1 MDKNKKQA
9 DMLAAGR
16 KKLQQFRKKKD
27 TKGSSSKTEN
37 KKEVDLPT
45 SKAKDKNQSKQASTA
60 KLDSVDSSA
69 ANSIENSVHLDHSV
83 SEVDSSVPSEDT
95 LSHDG
100 ESGHVNVEI
109 AQGSLQE
116 SSAVAVDVGG
126 GLTSDA
132 DLAHVGSSATLGRAV
147 DSLPSQEGE
156 RKNQEAEGSGSTQY
170 DGGTGE
176 KGHDTLQDSDNIQV
190 GVVRSEENISGESLV
205 GVSHEW
211 ETVLGDSKKDQ
222 ADGSSLQSDATHRE
236 EGTLDMSASAE
247 TTKETGRTQ
256 GINLTDKP
264 DLLPGNAGSDL
275 SCVENLEFTNALER
289 GPVHGSKADVELE
302 GAVGLPQQDVIVVS
316 KSLDKPF
323 EEKPEV
329 LSGGRITSFLSD
341 AGSVDLYQLAEVLRE
356 LKEEDYRLLFSLGP
370 STFKEEWKDA
380 LITQDGFADSMEQL
394 KEQLYVSNVAKD
406 FLSLQL
412 AEQNDLQMEFDTQ
425 NDQLQNEVSNLRCLL
440 SESVESRKT
449 LSEELGRCRTE
460 LQSVSAGKEDLE
472 AQFLIAKSE
481 VEEISFRS
489 TELQSK
495 LERSNE
501 ELTNLSVELAQ
512 CKDLLEALQTE
523 NSTLNGNLISVA
535 DERMM
540 LKEGKEYLVH
550 ENEKLSTQLIEHQ
563 ERFAAECA
571 KHVQLEIDL
580 KEAML
585 QIKQLTEENIVL
597 SNNLDIHRAKVKE
610 IENDNV
616 WSSSQSRDV
625 KSHQESTHVPILV
638 PSDAVSDACSHQ
650 STERCEEE
658 VTFVLVGE
666 STTLKVSDEPALQY
680 TETEDGDNS
689 TELDVLDIQFEGP
702 KTILQ
707 KLEKAI
713 EGMQSHSASLSRSSS
728 KVPAPGVSKLIQ
740 AFEKSKIQHDD
751 IEAESLQVAE
761 DEQPAF
767 KSAKEQTR
775 LLRALLAELDQNS
788 KKANEL
794 FREEQKGRKIANLA
808 LSELDDLFG
817 ASKKYSEH
825 MEAKN
830 DKLVNKLAEYESSME
845 GLLTH
850 LDGIEQNADTMKD
863 VILNQVEVMQKEV
876 ADKTDALEKEWNSIV
891 ATISDMVDKLDA
903 CTGSQLTP
911 TSLAG
916 SSINV
921 VSCMVASVNTASEV
935 IADLHKKLEAAYKDH
950 EESRR
955 SYEDLYKKLEAS
967 YKDHEATRISSEDL
981 DKKLEAAY
989 TDNEAVRSSYEELN
1003 EKFSDLNSKKD
1014 LTVEILQKLYG
1025 DLRELVIGSLE
1036 DGIANAGD
1044 LEDKTPP
1051 DLLQHNNCKNLIER
1065 LRKLMEERL
1074 LLQSANKELVSAK
1087 DELESEKIKLESIK
1101 DALESTKYALEVEV
1115 VNRKHDIE
1123 ELVKTKIDVN
1133 PILKLVEDVEAVL
1146 QMQDIERDSE
1156 VPPVSR
1162 LKSSVAF
1169 LIQNYTNASQQVSL
1183 LREELDS
1190 KVTESSELQ
1199 GKLHQLSSLDS
1210 DRVDE
1215 TQTLKEKIKKMD
1227 EDLEASR
1234 VELQTKGAELEQSEN
1249 RVNSIREKLSI
1260 AVAKGKGL
1268 IVQRDSLKQSLSEMS
1283 TELER
1288 CSMELQLKE
1297 SRLYDVQTK
1306 LKSYSEAGERV
1317 EALESELSYIRN
1329 SATALR
1335 ESFLVKDSALQ
1346 RIEEI
1351 LEDID
1356 LPEHFHPRDIV
1367 EKIEWLAR
1375 SVAGNSLPATDW
1387 DQKSSG
1393 GGGSYSDAGFVVMEN
1408 WKDDVQPT
1416 SNSGLDELR
1425 RNYEELQSKFY
1436 GLAEQNEMLEQSLME
1451 RNNLVQR
1458 WEEVLDRIDMPLQ
1471 LRSVEPE
1478 DRIEWLGQAL
1488 SESHHD
1494 RDSLHQ
1500 KIDSYEAYCD
1510 SLTAALEES
1519 KRKASDHEEAFQGLA
1534 CEKELLAE
1542 KLESLTLAYEK
1553 VSEKFGSLTHEFGRV
1568 SEKAIQFELEKDRL
1582 LTEITDLR
1590 EKLVDK
1596 VENKKDEP
1604 HTEDY
1609 MNRFQ
1614 VLISEAL
1621 QEGSEPEVADSYT
1634 STDQLEGLLRKLI
1647 DNYMALSPRKH
1658 MHQNT
1663 DRDSVPEDTFGERR
1677 FEDALNSKEKDTV
1690 FLREQLEEAMVNLAD
1705 VKEEKDKIL
1714 EKYQSLI
1721 VEFESLGKRSDDL
1734 QVRLNQEEQKVGAA
1748 REKLN
1753 VAVRKGK
1760 ALVQQRDS
1768 LKQNIDVL
1776 NTEVERLKGELNQ
1789 REDGLILYEQKIRD
1803 LSVYPEKVEALER
1816 ESLFLKNRLAET
1828 EHNLQ
1833 DGRQTLTQLCDV
1845 VNSVD
1850 VGDGPNVSDP
1860 VHKLE
1865 RIGKVYYELQAAVAS
1880 SENESKKSRRAAE
1893 LLAAELN
1900 EVQERADNL
1909 QEDLAQAEAAFLDLA
1924 NERDLVNTARVEAL
1938 SRLEK
1943 LTTVHLEERKKELA
1957 EIMKLK
1963 AGIDQLKEGCFS
1975 FTDLLVNFFAID
1987 LELLRSVG
1995 TGFQAFLQQKDG
2007 TKVEH
2012 QLPFTA
2018 PCCVLSKN
2026 SVNEVKFPST
2036 GSLEELSDDSRV
2048 IEVFGMIGHGLQDC
2062 IREIDDLSERLYKH
2076 SMSSDQQAK
2085 GLFKVMESVYRDI
2098 GSQKDSFELMR
2109 SNISN
2114 LESVTKEKDTGIIL
2128 MHKNFK
2134 LLYEACNNSIFEI
2147 ENCTSQIGGN
2157 GLPSGVRVLESMGV
2171 DLKLPISNDGRE
2183 SVDRS
2188 APFTKERI
2196 RTMADTLLLAV
2207 KELTSFQL
2215 GTVENSQKELKITI
2229 SNLQNALQEKDM
2241 QGNQI
2246 CTELVNQIKEAEAI
2260 ASNYLINL
2268 ESSKTQVHNLEN
2280 QVEKLQREQNAL
2292 ESRLKELQDV
2302 VTSSQELH
2310 DRINSLNG
2318 DVTKKEQENEALMQA
2333 LDEEESQMEELA
2345 NRNEELEK
2353 LLQQKNLA
2361 LEHLE
2366 ASRGKAMAKLS
2377 TTLNNFEELR
2387 QLSENLVSEVENL
2400 QSQVQSRD
2408 EEISFLRQEVTRCTS
2423 DVLATSHES
2432 SRRNSNEMHE
2442 LFTWLNLLISHL
2454 GVDLK
2459 FDDKEWNGQIQ
2470 ACKEVFEKEIT
2481 SVVSEVEDLRVMA
2494 QSKEA
2499 LLQVERTKVEELQ
2512 HRKEALESLLH
2523 EKELQLASLQVARG
2537 PGETPYMPSS
2547 EIVEVEPTI
2556 NKRGVA
2562 GALVPSHVC
2571 SLRKGNNDQVAIAID
2586 MDQEASALI
2595 DDDDDKVHG
2604 FKSLTTSRIVPRF
2617 TRPVSDMVDGLWVS
2631 CDRALMR
2638 QPALRLGIIL
2648 YWFVVHS
2655 LLAAS
2660 IV

>member
-1 MDKNKKQA
+1 MDKKQA

-16 KKLQQFRKKKD
+16 KKLQQYRKKKD
-27 TKGSSSKTEN
+27 TKGSSSSKTDD
-37 KKEVDLPT
+37 KKEADLPT
-45 SKAKDKNQSKQASTA
+45 LKAKNKNTSKQASTA
-60 KLDSVDSSA
+60 KPVDSSA
-69 ANSIENSVHLDHSV
+69 SKSVENSVPIDQSA
-83 SEVDSSVPSEDT
+83 SEVDSYVP
-95 LSHDG
+95 LLRDG
-100 ESGHVNVEI
+100 EPGHVDVEI
-109 AQGSLQE
+109 AQGSLDE
-116 SSAVAVDVGG
+116 SSAVPVDVEGR
-126 GLTSDA
+126 LTSDA
-132 DLAHVGSSATLGRAV
+132 DLAHVGSSATLGMVV
-147 DSLPSQEGE
+147 DSLPSQELE
-156 RKNQEAEGSGSTQY
+156 NKNQEAEGSGSTQY

-176 KGHDTLQDSDNIQV
+176 KGNIQD
-190 GVVRSEENISGESLV
+190 GVVRSEENLSGESLA
-205 GVSHEW
+205 GLSHER
-211 ETVLGDSKKDQ
+211 ETVGESRKDH
-222 ADGSSLQSDATHRE
+222 ADGSSLLSDVTHRE
-236 EGTLDMSASAE
+236 DGNLDMTASAE
-247 TTKETGRTQ
+247 TTKET
-256 GINLTDKP
+256 
-264 DLLPGNAGSDL
+264 
-275 SCVENLEFTNALER
+275 ALER
-289 GPVHGSKADVELE
+289 DPMHESKADIELE
-302 GAVGLPQQDVIVVS
+302 GTGTLPQEDVIVVS
-316 KSLDKPF
+316 KSLDKPL
-323 EEKPEV
+323 EEKMEV
-329 LSGGRITSFLSD
+329 LSGGKTASFLSD
-341 AGSVDLYQLAEVLRE
+341 TGSVDLYQLAEVLGQ

-370 STFKEEWKDA
+370 SAFKAELRNL
-380 LITQDGFADSMEQL
+380 LISEDGFADSLDQL
-394 KEQLYVSNVAKD
+394 TEQLYVSNVAKD

-412 AEQNDLQMEFDTQ
+412 AEQSDLQMEFDTQ
-425 NDQLQNEVSNLRCLL
+425 NDQLKNEVFNLRCLL
-440 SESVESRKT
+440 SESAESSKT
-449 LSEELGRCRTE
+449 LSEELVQCRTE
-460 LQSVSAGKEDLE
+460 LQAVSAGKEDLE
-472 AQFLIAKSE
+472 SQFLIAKSE

-489 TELQSK
+489 TELLMK
-495 LERSNE
+495 LEKSNE

-512 CKDLLEALQTE
+512 CKDLLETLQTE

-540 LKEGKEYLVH
+540 LEEGKEYLVH

-571 KHVQLEIDL
+571 KHVQLEVDL

-585 QIKQLTEENIVL
+585 HIEQLTEENIVL
-597 SNNLDIHRAKVKE
+597 SSNLNIHRAKVE
-610 IENDNV
+610 EFENDNMH
-616 WSSSQSRDV
+616 SSSQARDV
-625 KSHQESTHVPILV
+625 TDYQESTHVPIVV
-638 PSDAVSDACSHQ
+638 PSNAVGDASSHQ
-650 STERCEEE
+650 STERGEKE
-658 VTFVLVGE
+658 VTSGLVGE
-666 STTLKVSDEPALQY
+666 STTLMVTDEPALQHI
-680 TETEDGDNS
+680 EAENVVDNS
-689 TELDVLDIQFEGP
+689 AEVSFLDTQFEGA

-713 EGMQSHSASLSRSSS
+713 EGMQSHSVSLSRSSS
-728 KVPAPGVSKLIQ
+728 KVPAPAVSKLIQ
-740 AFEKSKIQHDD
+740 AFESKVQHDEN
-751 IEAESLQVAE
+751 EAESSQVAE
-761 DEQPAF
+761 EEQLAF

-775 LLRALLAELDQNS
+775 LLRALLVELDQNS

-794 FREEQKGRKIANLA
+794 LREEQKGRKVANLA
-808 LSELDDLFG
+808 LSELEDLFG
-817 ASKKYSEH
+817 ASKRYSDH
-825 MEAKN
+825 MESKN
-830 DKLVNKLAEYESSME
+830 DELVNKLAEYESRME
-845 GLLTH
+845 ELFTH
-850 LDGIEQNADTMKD
+850 LYGIEQNADMMRD
-863 VILNQVEVMQKEV
+863 VILNQVEIVQKEV
-876 ADKTDALEKEWNSIV
+876 ADKTDALEKEWNSTV

-903 CTGSQLTP
+903 CTGSQPTP
-911 TSLAG
+911 TSSTDPSL
-916 SSINV
+916 NV
-921 VSCMVASVNTASEV
+921 VSRVVASVNAASEV
-935 IADLHKKLEAAYKDH
+935 IGDLHNKLEAAYKDH
-950 EESRR
+950 EETRR
-955 SYEDLYKKLEAS
+955 SYEGLHKQLETS
-967 YKDHEATRISSEDL
+967 YKDHEATRSSSEDL
-981 DKKLEAAY
+981 VKKLEAAY
-989 TDNEAVRSSYEELN
+989 TDNEVIRCSYEELN
-1003 EKFSDLNSKKD
+1003 EKFSDMHSKTE
-1014 LTVEILQKLYG
+1014 LAIGILQTIYG

-1036 DGIANAGD
+1036 DGIEVSAD

-1051 DLLQHNNCKNLIER
+1051 DVLQHDNCIKLIET
-1065 LRKLMEERL
+1065 LGKLLEERL
-1074 LLQSANKELVSAK
+1074 LLKSAYEELLSAK
-1087 DELESEKIKLESIK
+1087 DELESEKIKLESTK
-1101 DALESTKYALEVEV
+1101 DDLVSTKNALEVELV
-1115 VNRKHDIE
+1115 SRKHDIE
-1123 ELVKTKIDVN
+1123 ELVKRNIDVN
-1133 PILKLVEDVEAVL
+1133 SILKLVEDVEAVL

-1156 VPPVSR
+1156 VSTVSR
-1162 LKSSVAF
+1162 LESLVAF

-1183 LREELDS
+1183 LREDLDS
-1190 KVTESSELQ
+1190 KVTELSELQ
-1199 GKLHQLSSLDS
+1199 GKLHQLSSLDPGLA
-1210 DRVDE
+1210 DE
-1215 TQTLKEKIKKMD
+1215 NQTLKENIKKMD
-1227 EDLEASR
+1227 EDLEAVR
-1234 VELQTKGAELEQSEN
+1234 LELQTKGAELEQSEN

-1351 LEDID
+1351 LEDLD
-1356 LPEHFHPRDIV
+1356 LPEDFHPRDIV

-1408 WKDDVQPT
+1408 WKEDVQPS
-1416 SNSGLDELR
+1416 SNSGLDELK

-1488 SESHHD
+1488 SEAHHD

-1500 KIDSYEAYCD
+1500 KIDNYEAYCD
-1510 SLTAALEES
+1510 SLTGALEES
-1519 KRKASDHEEAFQGLA
+1519 KRKVSDHEEALQGLA
-1534 CEKELLAE
+1534 REKELLAE
-1542 KLESLTLAYEK
+1542 KLESLTLEYEK
-1553 VSEKFGSLTHEFGRV
+1553 VSDKFESLTAELERA
-1568 SEKAIQFELEKDRL
+1568 SEKAVQFELEKDRL
-1582 LTEITDLR
+1582 LTEITDLQ

-1596 VENKKDEP
+1596 AENKNDESR
-1604 HTEDY
+1604 TEDY

-1621 QEGSEPEVADSYT
+1621 QEGSPEPEVADSCT
-1634 STDQLEGLLRKLI
+1634 STDRLEGSLRKLI

-1658 MHQNT
+1658 VLQDT
-1663 DRDSVPEDTFGERR
+1663 DRESVPEDTFGERR
-1677 FEDALNSKEKDTV
+1677 FEDVLNSKEKDTV
-1690 FLREQLEEAMVNLAD
+1690 LIKEELEEALVNLAD
-1705 VKEEKDKIL
+1705 VREEKDKIL

-1721 VEFESLGKRSDDL
+1721 VEFESLGKKSDDL
-1734 QVRLNQEEQKVGAA
+1734 QVRLNQEEQKVVAA

-1776 NTEVERLKGELNQ
+1776 STEVERLKGELNQ
-1789 REDGLILYEQKIRD
+1789 REDSLVLYEQKIQD
-1803 LSVYPEKVEALER
+1803 LSAYPEKVEALQR
-1816 ESLFLKNRLAET
+1816 ETLFLENRLAET
-1828 EHNLQ
+1828 EQNLL
-1833 DGRQTLTQLCDV
+1833 DSRQTLTRLCDV

-1850 VGDGPNVSDP
+1850 VGDGMNVSDP

-1865 RIGKVYYELQAAVAS
+1865 GIGKACYKLQIAVTS

-1924 NERDLVNTARVEAL
+1924 KERDLVDTARVEAV

-1943 LTTVHLEERKKELA
+1943 FTTVRSEERKKELM

-1963 AGIDQLKEGCFS
+1963 AGIDQLKKGCFG
-1975 FTDLLVNFFAID
+1975 FTDLLVTFFAVD
-1987 LELLRSVG
+1987 LELLRSVE
-1995 TGFQAFLQQKDG
+1995 TGVQAFLQQNDR

-2012 QLPFTA
+2012 QLSFTA

-2026 SVNEVKFPST
+2026 SVNEVNFPAT
-2036 GSLEELSDDSRV
+2036 GSLEELSDDRKV
-2048 IEVFGMIGHGLQDC
+2048 IEMFGIIGHGLQDC
-2062 IREIDDLSERLYKH
+2062 IREMDDLSDRLYKH

-2085 GLFKVMESVYRDI
+2085 GLFKGMESVYREI
-2098 GSQKDSFELMR
+2098 GSQKDSFELLR

-2114 LESVTKEKDTGIIL
+2114 LESAAEEKDTDIIS

-2134 LLYEACNNSIFEI
+2134 LLYEACNNSILEI
-2147 ENCTSQIGGN
+2147 ENCNAQIGGN
-2157 GLPSGVRVLESMGV
+2157 GLPSGVRVGV
-2171 DLKLPISNDGRE
+2171 DLKLPISIDGRE
-2183 SVDRS
+2183 AVDRI
-2188 APFTKERI
+2188 APFTEERI

-2207 KELTSFQL
+2207 KELSSFQL
-2215 GTVENSQKELKITI
+2215 GTVESSQKELKTTI
-2229 SNLQNALQEKDM
+2229 SNLQNALQDKDV

-2246 CTELVNQIKEAEAI
+2246 CTELVNQIKEAEAV
-2260 ASNYLINL
+2260 ANNYLIDL
-2268 ESSKTQVHNLEN
+2268 ESSKTQVHNLEK
-2280 QVEKLQREQNAL
+2280 QVETLQREHNAL
-2292 ESRLKELQDV
+2292 KLKLKELQDV
-2302 VTSSQELH
+2302 ETSSKELH
-2310 DRINSLNG
+2310 DRINSLT
-2318 DVTKKEQENEALMQA
+2318 DDIAKKEQENEALMQA
-2333 LDEEESQMEELA
+2333 LDEEESQMEELT
-2345 NRNEELEK
+2345 NRNGELEN
-2353 LLQQKNLA
+2353 LLRQKNHA
-2361 LEHLE
+2361 LENLE
-2366 ASRGKAMAKLS
+2366 VSRGKAMAKLS
-2377 TTLNNFEELR
+2377 TTVSKFEELR
-2387 QLSENLVSEVENL
+2387 QLSESLVSEVENL

-2408 EEISFLRQEVTRCTS
+2408 EEISFLRQEVTRCTG

-2432 SRRNSNEMHE
+2432 NRRNSNEMHE
-2442 LFTWLNLLISHL
+2442 LFTWLNSLVSRL

-2459 FDDKEWNGQIQ
+2459 FDDQEWNGQIQ

-2481 SVVSEVEDLRVMA
+2481 SVVSGVEDLRVMA

-2499 LLQVERTKVEELQ
+2499 LLQVERTKVEQLQ
-2512 HRKEALESLLH
+2512 NIREALETSLH
-2523 EKELQLASLQVARG
+2523 EKELQLASLQGARG
-2537 PGETPYMPSS
+2537 SGETPHMTSS

-2562 GALVPSHVC
+2562 GASVPSHVR

-2586 MDQEASALI
+2586 MDQESNALI

-2617 TRPVSDMVDGLWVS
+2617 TRPVSDMADGLWVS

-2655 LLAAS
+2655 ILAAS

>member
-16 KKLQQFRKKKD
+16 KKLQQYRKKKD
-27 TKGSSSKTEN
+27 TKGSSSSKTDN
-37 KKEVDLPT
+37 KKEADLPT

-60 KLDSVDSSA
+60 KLDSVDSSTT
-69 ANSIENSVHLDHSV
+69 NSVENSVPVDHSV
-83 SEVDSSVPSEDT
+83 SEVDSSVPSETT
-95 LSHDG
+95 LPRDG
-100 ESGHVNVEI
+100 ESGNVDVEI
-109 AQGSLQE
+109 AQGRLQE

-126 GLTSDA
+126 GLPSDS
-132 DLAHVGSSATLGRAV
+132 DLA
-147 DSLPSQEGE
+147 QEFE
-156 RKNQEAEGSGSTQY
+156 KKYQEAEGSGSTQY
-170 DGGTGE
+170 DGGTSE
-176 KGHDTLQDSDNIQV
+176 KGHDTLQDSDSIQV
-190 GVVRSEENISGESLV
+190 GVVRSEENISGESLA
-205 GVSHEW
+205 GVSHER
-211 ETVLGDSKKDQ
+211 ETIGESKRDH

-236 EGTLDMSASAE
+236 EGTLDMTASAE
-247 TTKETGRTQ
+247 TTIETGRTQ
-256 GINLTDKP
+256 GINLTDEP
-264 DLLPGNAGSDL
+264 DLPPGNAGSDL
-275 SCVENLEFTNALER
+275 SCLENPEFADALEHD
-289 GPVHGSKADVELE
+289 PVHGSKADIELE
-302 GAVGLPQQDVIVVS
+302 GAVGFPQEDVVVVS
-316 KSLDKPF
+316 KSLGKSL
-323 EEKPEV
+323 EAETEV
-329 LSGGRITSFLSD
+329 LSGRRTTCFLSD

-370 STFKEEWKDA
+370 STFKAELKDA
-380 LITQDGFADSMEQL
+380 LLTQDGFADSMEQL

-412 AEQNDLQMEFDTQ
+412 AEQNDLQMESDAQ

-449 LSEELGRCRTE
+449 LSEELGQCRTE
-460 LQSVSAGKEDLE
+460 LQAVSAGKEDLE
-472 AQFLIAKSE
+472 TQFLIAKSE

-489 TELQSK
+489 TELQAK

-501 ELTNLSVELAQ
+501 ELTNVSVELAQ

-540 LKEGKEYLVH
+540 LEEGKEYLVH

-585 QIKQLTEENIVL
+585 HIEQLTEENIVL
-597 SNNLDIHRAKVKE
+597 SSNLDIHRAKVEE
-610 IENDNV
+610 IESDNV
-616 WSSSQSRDV
+616 RTSSHARDV
-625 KSHQESTHVPILV
+625 TDPQESTHVPTLV
-638 PSDAVSDACSHQ
+638 PSGAVSDACSHQ

-658 VTFVLVGE
+658 VTFGLAAD
-666 STTLKVSDEPALQY
+666 STTLKGTDEPALQHN
-680 TETEDGDNS
+680 ETEDVDNS
-689 TELDVLDIQFEGP
+689 ADLDALNIQFEGA

-713 EGMQSHSASLSRSSS
+713 EGMQSRSVSLSRSSS

-740 AFEKSKIQHDD
+740 AFEKSKAQHDD

-794 FREEQKGRKIANLA
+794 FREEQKGRKTANLA
-808 LSELDDLFG
+808 LSELEDLYG
-817 ASKKYSEH
+817 ASKRYSDH

-830 DKLVNKLAEYESSME
+830 NKLVNKLAEYESRIE
-845 GLLTH
+845 ELLTH
-850 LDGIEQNADTMKD
+850 LHGIEQNADTKRD
-863 VILNQVEVMQKEV
+863 VILNQVEIMQKEV
-876 ADKTDALEKEWNSIV
+876 ADKADALEKEWNSTV
-891 ATISDMVDKLDA
+891 ATVSDMVDKLDA
-903 CTGSQLTP
+903 CSGSQLTSP
-911 TSLAG
+911 SLAG
-916 SSINV
+916 SSLDV
-921 VSCMVASVNTASEV
+921 VSRVVASVNAATEV

-950 EESRR
+950 EETRR
-955 SYEDLYKKLEAS
+955 SYEDLHKKLEAS
-967 YKDHEATRISSEDL
+967 YKDHEATRSSSEDL

-989 TDNEAVRSSYEELN
+989 VDNEAIRSSYEDLN
-1003 EKFSDLNSKKD
+1003 EKFSDLNSKKE
-1014 LTVEILQKLYG
+1014 LATGILQTIYD
-1025 DLRELVIGSLE
+1025 DLRELVISSLE
-1036 DGIANAGD
+1036 DGIGNAAD
-1044 LEDKTPP
+1044 LEDKTPH
-1051 DLLQHNNCKNLIER
+1051 DHLQHNNCKKLIER
-1065 LRKLMEERL
+1065 LGKLLEDRI

-1087 DELESEKIKLESIK
+1087 NELESEKIKLESIK
-1101 DALESTKYALEVEV
+1101 DELESTKYALEVEL

-1123 ELVKTKIDVN
+1123 ELAKKNVDIN
-1133 PILKLVEDVEAVL
+1133 PILKLVEDVEALL
-1146 QMQDIERDSE
+1146 QMQDTEKDSE
-1156 VPPVSR
+1156 VSPVSR
-1162 LKSSVAF
+1162 LESLVAF

-1190 KVTESSELQ
+1190 KLTELSELQ

-1210 DRVDE
+1210 DHADE

-1227 EDLEASR
+1227 EDLEAAR
-1234 VELQTKGAELEQSEN
+1234 AELQTKGAELEQSEN

-1408 WKDDVQPT
+1408 WKEDVQPT

-1488 SESHHD
+1488 SEAHHD

-1500 KIDSYEAYCD
+1500 KIDNYEAYCD
-1510 SLTAALEES
+1510 SLTSTLEES
-1519 KRKASDHEEAFQGLA
+1519 KRKVSDHEESLQGLA
-1534 CEKELLAE
+1534 REKELLAE
-1542 KLESLTLAYEK
+1542 KLESLTLELEK
-1553 VSEKFGSLTHEFGRV
+1553 VSEKAT
-1568 SEKAIQFELEKDRL
+1568 QFELEKDRL

-1590 EKLVDK
+1590 EKLVDN
-1596 VENKKDEP
+1596 VENKDGP

-1621 QEGSEPEVADSYT
+1621 QEGSPEPEGADSCT
-1634 STDQLEGLLRKLI
+1634 KTDRLEGSLRKLI

-1658 MHQNT
+1658 VFQDT
-1663 DRDSVPEDTFGERR
+1663 DRDSGPEDTFGERS
-1677 FEDALNSKEKDTV
+1677 FKDVLNSKEKDTM
-1690 FLREQLEEAMVNLAD
+1690 LLKEQLEEALVD

-1721 VEFESLGKRSDDL
+1721 VEFESLGKRNDDL
-1734 QVRLNQEEQKVGAA
+1734 QVRFNQEEQKVGAA

-1789 REDGLILYEQKIRD
+1789 REDGLVSYEQKIRD

-1816 ESLFLKNRLAET
+1816 ESLFLKNRVAET
-1828 EHNLQ
+1828 EQNLL
-1833 DGRQTLTQLCDV
+1833 DSRQTLTRLCDV

-1850 VGDGPNVSDP
+1850 VGDGLNVSDP

-1865 RIGKVYYELQAAVAS
+1865 RIGKVCYELQAAVAS

-1924 NERDLVNTARVEAL
+1924 NERDLVNNARVEAL

-1943 LTTVHLEERKKELA
+1943 FTTVRTEERKKELM

-1963 AGIDQLKEGCFS
+1963 TGIDQLKKGCFG
-1975 FTDLLVNFFAID
+1975 FTDLLVNFFAMD
-1987 LELLRSVG
+1987 SELLRSLG
-1995 TGFQAFLQQKDG
+1995 TGFQAFLQQDG

-2026 SVNEVKFPST
+2026 SVNEVKFPAT

-2048 IEVFGMIGHGLQDC
+2048 IEVFGIVGYGLQDC

-2098 GSQKDSFELMR
+2098 GLQKDSFELMR

-2114 LESVTKEKDTGIIL
+2114 LESAAKEKDTSIIS
-2128 MHKNFK
+2128 MRENFK

-2147 ENCTSQIGGN
+2147 ENCNAHIGGN
-2157 GLPSGVRVLESMGV
+2157 GLPSGVRGV
-2171 DLKLPISNDGRE
+2171 DLKLPISIDGRE
-2183 SVDRS
+2183 SVDKN
-2188 APFTKERI
+2188 APFTEERI

-2207 KELTSFQL
+2207 KELTSFEL
-2215 GTVENSQKELKITI
+2215 GTVENSQKELKTTI
-2229 SNLQNALQEKDM
+2229 SNLQNALQEKDV

-2260 ASNYLINL
+2260 ANKYLIDL
-2268 ESSKTQVHNLEN
+2268 ESSKTQVHNLEK
-2280 QVEKLQREQNAL
+2280 QVEKLQREQIAL

-2302 VTSSQELH
+2302 ETSSKELH

-2318 DVTKKEQENEALMQA
+2318 DITKKEQVGKA
-2333 LDEEESQMEELA
+2333 
-2345 NRNEELEK
+2345 
-2353 LLQQKNLA
+2353 LQQKNLA

-2366 ASRGKAMAKLS
+2366 ASRGKTMAKLS
-2377 TTLNNFEELR
+2377 TTVSKFEELR
-2387 QLSENLVSEVENL
+2387 QLSESLVSEVENL

-2432 SRRNSNEMHE
+2432 STRNSNEMHE
-2442 LFTWLNLLISHL
+2442 LFTWLNLLVSRL

-2499 LLQVERTKVEELQ
+2499 LLQ
-2512 HRKEALESLLH
+2512 KEALESSLH
-2523 EKELQLASLQVARG
+2523 EKELQLASLQGARG
-2537 PGETPYMPSS
+2537 PGETPHMTSS

-2562 GALVPSHVC
+2562 GASVPSHVR
-2571 SLRKGNNDQVAIAID
+2571 SLRKGNSDQVAIAID

-2638 QPALRLGIIL
+2638 QPALRVGIIL
-2648 YWFVVHS
+2648 YWF
-2655 LLAAS
+2655 
-2660 IV
+2660 

>member
-16 KKLQQFRKKKD
+16 KKLQQYRKKKD

-37 KKEVDLPT
+37 KKEADLPT

-60 KLDSVDSSA
+60 KLDSVDFSTT
-69 ANSIENSVHLDHSV
+69 NSVENSVPVDHSV
-83 SEVDSSVPSEDT
+83 SEVDSSVPSET
-95 LSHDG
+95 LLSRDG
-100 ESGHVNVEI
+100 ESGNVDVEI
-109 AQGSLQE
+109 AQGRLQE
-116 SSAVAVDVGG
+116 SSAIAVDVGG

-132 DLAHVGSSATLGRAV
+132 DLA
-147 DSLPSQEGE
+147 QEFE
-156 RKNQEAEGSGSTQY
+156 KKYQEAEGSGSTQY

-176 KGHDTLQDSDNIQV
+176 KGHDTLQDSDSIQV
-190 GVVRSEENISGESLV
+190 GVVRSEENISGESLA
-205 GVSHEW
+205 GVSHER
-211 ETVLGDSKKDQ
+211 ETIGESKRDHT
-222 ADGSSLQSDATHRE
+222 DGSSLQSHATHRE
-236 EGTLDMSASAE
+236 EGILDMTASAE
-247 TTKETGRTQ
+247 TTIETGRTQ
-256 GINLTDKP
+256 GINLTDMP
-264 DLLPGNAGSDL
+264 DLLPGTAGSDL
-275 SCVENLEFTNALER
+275 SCLENSEFTDVLEHD
-289 GPVHGSKADVELE
+289 PVHGSKADIELE
-302 GAVGLPQQDVIVVS
+302 GAVGLPQEDVIVVS
-316 KSLDKPF
+316 KSLDKSLKA
-323 EEKPEV
+323 ETEV
-329 LSGGRITSFLSD
+329 LSGRRTTCYLSD
-341 AGSVDLYQLAEVLRE
+341 AGSVDLYQLAEVLRQ

-370 STFKEEWKDA
+370 STFKAELKDA
-380 LITQDGFADSMEQL
+380 LLTQDGFADSMEQL

-412 AEQNDLQMEFDTQ
+412 AEQNDLQMEFDAQ

-449 LSEELGRCRTE
+449 LSEELGQCRTE
-460 LQSVSAGKEDLE
+460 LHAVSAGKEDLE
-472 AQFLIAKSE
+472 TQFLIAKSE

-501 ELTNLSVELAQ
+501 ELTNVSVELAQ

-540 LKEGKEYLVH
+540 LEEGKEYLVH

-585 QIKQLTEENIVL
+585 HIEQLTEENIVL
-597 SNNLDIHRAKVKE
+597 SSNLDIRRAKVEE
-610 IENDNV
+610 IESDNV
-616 WSSSQSRDV
+616 RTSSHARDV
-625 KSHQESTHVPILV
+625 TDPQESTHVPTLV
-638 PSDAVSDACSHQ
+638 PSGAVSDACSHQ

-658 VTFVLVGE
+658 VTFGLAGD
-666 STTLKVSDEPALQY
+666 STTLKVTDEPALQHI
-680 TETEDGDNS
+680 ETEDVDNS
-689 TELDVLDIQFEGP
+689 ADLDALNIQFEGA
-702 KTILQ
+702 KMIMQ

-713 EGMQSHSASLSRSSS
+713 EGMQSRSVSLSRSSS

-740 AFEKSKIQHDD
+740 AFEKSKAQHDD

-794 FREEQKGRKIANLA
+794 FREEQKGRKTANLA
-808 LSELDDLFG
+808 LSELKDLYG
-817 ASKKYSEH
+817 ASKRYSDH

-830 DKLVNKLAEYESSME
+830 NKLVNKLAEYESRIE
-845 GLLTH
+845 ELLTH
-850 LDGIEQNADTMKD
+850 LYGIEQNADTMRD
-863 VILNQVEVMQKEV
+863 SILNQLEIMQKEV
-876 ADKTDALEKEWNSIV
+876 ADKADALEKEWNSTV
-891 ATISDMVDKLDA
+891 ATVSDMVDKLDA
-903 CTGSQLTP
+903 CTGSQLTS
-911 TSLAG
+911 TGLAG
-916 SSINV
+916 SSLNV
-921 VSCMVASVNTASEV
+921 VSRVVASVNTATEV

-950 EESRR
+950 EETHR
-955 SYEDLYKKLEAS
+955 SYEDLHQKLEAS
-967 YKDHEATRISSEDL
+967 YKDHEATRSSSEDL

-989 TDNEAVRSSYEELN
+989 MDNEAIRCSYEDLN
-1003 EKFSDLNSKKD
+1003 EKFSDMNSKKE
-1014 LTVEILQKLYG
+1014 LATGILQTIYD
-1025 DLRELVIGSLE
+1025 DLRELVISSLE
-1036 DGIANAGD
+1036 DGIGNAAD
-1044 LEDKTPP
+1044 LEDKTPH
-1051 DLLQHNNCKNLIER
+1051 DHLQHNNCKKLTER
-1065 LRKLMEERL
+1065 LGKLLEDRI

-1101 DALESTKYALEVEV
+1101 DELESTKYALEVEL
-1115 VNRKHDIE
+1115 VNTKHDIE
-1123 ELVKTKIDVN
+1123 ELAKKNIDIN
-1133 PILKLVEDVEAVL
+1133 PILKLVEDVEALL
-1146 QMQDIERDSE
+1146 QMQDTEKDSE
-1156 VPPVSR
+1156 VSPVSR
-1162 LKSSVAF
+1162 LESLVAF

-1183 LREELDS
+1183 LREELD
-1190 KVTESSELQ
+1190 KVTELSELQ

-1210 DRVDE
+1210 DHADE

-1227 EDLEASR
+1227 EDLEAAR
-1234 VELQTKGAELEQSEN
+1234 VELQSKGAELEQSEN

-1408 WKDDVQPT
+1408 WKEDVQPT

-1488 SESHHD
+1488 SEAHHD

-1500 KIDSYEAYCD
+1500 KIDNYEAYCD
-1510 SLTAALEES
+1510 SLTSTLDES
-1519 KRKASDHEEAFQGLA
+1519 KRKVSDHEESLQGLA
-1534 CEKELLAE
+1534 REKELLAE
-1542 KLESLTLAYEK
+1542 KLESLTLE
-1553 VSEKFGSLTHEFGRV
+1553 LGRV
-1568 SEKAIQFELEKDRL
+1568 SEKAIQFALEKDRL

-1590 EKLVDK
+1590 EKLVDN
-1596 VENKKDEP
+1596 VENKDGP

-1621 QEGSEPEVADSYT
+1621 QEGSPEPEGADSCT
-1634 STDQLEGLLRKLI
+1634 KTDRLEGSLRKLI

-1658 MHQNT
+1658 VLQDT
-1663 DRDSVPEDTFGERR
+1663 DRDSGPEDTFGERS
-1677 FEDALNSKEKDTV
+1677 FEDVLNSKEKDTM
-1690 FLREQLEEAMVNLAD
+1690 LLKEQLEEALVNLAD
-1705 VKEEKDKIL
+1705 VKEGKDKIL

-1721 VEFESLGKRSDDL
+1721 VEFESLGKRNDDL
-1734 QVRLNQEEQKVGAA
+1734 QVRFNQEEQKVGAA

-1776 NTEVERLKGELNQ
+1776 NTEVERLKSELNQ
-1789 REDGLILYEQKIRD
+1789 REDGLVSYEQNIRD

-1828 EHNLQ
+1828 EQNLL
-1833 DGRQTLTQLCDV
+1833 DSRQTLTRLCDV

-1850 VGDGPNVSDP
+1850 IGDGSNISDP

-1865 RIGKVYYELQAAVAS
+1865 RIGKVCCELQAAVTS

-1924 NERDLVNTARVEAL
+1924 NERDLVNNARVEAL
-1938 SRLEK
+1938 SCLGK
-1943 LTTVHLEERKKELA
+1943 FTTARTEERKKELM

-1963 AGIDQLKEGCFS
+1963 TGIDQLKKGCFG
-1975 FTDLLVNFFAID
+1975 FTDLLVNFFAMD
-1987 LELLRSVG
+1987 SELLRRVG
-1995 TGFQAFLQQKDG
+1995 TGFQAFLQQDG

-2018 PCCVLSKN
+2018 PCCVLPKH
-2026 SVNEVKFPST
+2026 SVNEVKFPAT

-2048 IEVFGMIGHGLQDC
+2048 IEVFGIVGHGLQDC

-2098 GSQKDSFELMR
+2098 GLQKDSFELMR

-2114 LESVTKEKDTGIIL
+2114 LESVSKEKDTVIIL
-2128 MHKNFK
+2128 MRENFK
-2134 LLYEACNNSIFEI
+2134 LLYEACNNSILEI
-2147 ENCTSQIGGN
+2147 EKCNSHIGGN
-2157 GLPSGVRVLESMGV
+2157 GLPSGVRVLGKMGV
-2171 DLKLPISNDGRE
+2171 DLNLPISIDGRE
-2183 SVDRS
+2183 SVDKN
-2188 APFTKERI
+2188 APFTEERI
-2196 RTMADTLLLAV
+2196 RTMADTLLFAV
-2207 KELTSFQL
+2207 KELTSFEL
-2215 GTVENSQKELKITI
+2215 GTVENSQKELKTTI
-2229 SNLQNALQEKDM
+2229 SNLQNALQEKDV

-2260 ASNYLINL
+2260 ANNYLIDL
-2268 ESSKTQVHNLEN
+2268 ESSKTQVHNLEK
-2280 QVEKLQREQNAL
+2280 QVEKLQREQIAL

-2302 VTSSQELH
+2302 ETSSKELH

-2318 DVTKKEQENEALMQA
+2318 DITKKEQENEALMQA
-2333 LDEEESQMEELA
+2333 LDEEESQMEELT

-2366 ASRGKAMAKLS
+2366 ASRGKTMAKLS
-2377 TTLNNFEELR
+2377 TTVSKFEELR
-2387 QLSENLVSEVENL
+2387 QLSESLVSEVENL

-2432 SRRNSNEMHE
+2432 STTNSNEMHE
-2442 LFTWLNLLISHL
+2442 LFTWLNLLVSRL

-2459 FDDKEWNGQIQ
+2459 FDVMEWNGQIQ
-2470 ACKEVFEKEIT
+2470 ACKEVFEKEIA

-2512 HRKEALESLLH
+2512 HRREALESSLH
-2523 EKELQLASLQVARG
+2523 EKELQLASLQGARG
-2537 PGETPYMPSS
+2537 PGETPNVTSS

-2562 GALVPSHVC
+2562 GALVPSHVR
-2571 SLRKGNNDQVAIAID
+2571 SLRKGNSDQVAIAID
-2586 MDQEASALI
+2586 MDQEAGALI

-2604 FKSLTTSRIVPRF
+2604 FKSLSTSRIVPRF

-2631 CDRALMR
+2631 CDRALDSLTNVPLVGTIQMVSSV
-2638 QPALRLGIIL
+2638 QLGG
-2648 YWFVVHS
+2648 S
-2655 LLAAS
+2655 
-2660 IV
+2660 

>member
-16 KKLQQFRKKKD
+16 KKLQQYRKKKD
-27 TKGSSSKTEN
+27 TKGSSSSKTDN
-37 KKEVDLPT
+37 KKEADLPT

-60 KLDSVDSSA
+60 KLDSVDSSTT
-69 ANSIENSVHLDHSV
+69 NSVENSVPVDHSV
-83 SEVDSSVPSEDT
+83 SEVDSSVPSETT
-95 LSHDG
+95 LPRDG
-100 ESGHVNVEI
+100 ESGNVDVEI
-109 AQGSLQE
+109 AQGRLQE

-126 GLTSDA
+126 GLPSDS
-132 DLAHVGSSATLGRAV
+132 DLA
-147 DSLPSQEGE
+147 QEFE
-156 RKNQEAEGSGSTQY
+156 KNYQEAEGSGSTQY

-176 KGHDTLQDSDNIQV
+176 KGHDTLQDSDSIQV
-190 GVVRSEENISGESLV
+190 GVVRSEENISGESLA
-205 GVSHEW
+205 GVSHER
-211 ETVLGDSKKDQ
+211 ETVGESKRDH
-222 ADGSSLQSDATHRE
+222 ADGSSLQSDATHKE
-236 EGTLDMSASAE
+236 EGTLDMTASAE
-247 TTKETGRTQ
+247 TTIETGRTQ
-256 GINLTDKP
+256 GINLTDEP
-264 DLLPGNAGSDL
+264 DLPPGNAGSDL
-275 SCVENLEFTNALER
+275 SCLDNPEFSDALEHD
-289 GPVHGSKADVELE
+289 PVHGSKADIELE
-302 GAVGLPQQDVIVVS
+302 GAVGFPQEDVVVVS
-316 KSLDKPF
+316 KSLDKSL
-323 EEKPEV
+323 EAETEV
-329 LSGGRITSFLSD
+329 LSGRRTTCFLSD

-370 STFKEEWKDA
+370 STFKAELKDA
-380 LITQDGFADSMEQL
+380 LLTQDGFADSMEQL

-412 AEQNDLQMEFDTQ
+412 AEQNDLQMESDAQ

-449 LSEELGRCRTE
+449 LSEELGQCRTE
-460 LQSVSAGKEDLE
+460 LQAVSAGKEDLE
-472 AQFLIAKSE
+472 TQFLIAKSE

-489 TELQSK
+489 TELQAK

-501 ELTNLSVELAQ
+501 ELTNVSVELAQ

-540 LKEGKEYLVH
+540 LEEGKEYLVH

-585 QIKQLTEENIVL
+585 HIEQLTEETIVL
-597 SNNLDIHRAKVKE
+597 SSNLDIHRAKVEE
-610 IENDNV
+610 IESDNV
-616 WSSSQSRDV
+616 RTSSHARDV
-625 KSHQESTHVPILV
+625 TDPQESTHVPTLV
-638 PSDAVSDACSHQ
+638 PSGAVSDACSHQ

-658 VTFVLVGE
+658 VTFGLAAD
-666 STTLKVSDEPALQY
+666 STTLKGTDEPALQHN
-680 TETEDGDNS
+680 ETEDVDNS
-689 TELDVLDIQFEGP
+689 ADLDALNIQFEGA

-713 EGMQSHSASLSRSSS
+713 EGMQSRSVSLSRSSS

-740 AFEKSKIQHDD
+740 AFEKSKAQHDD

-794 FREEQKGRKIANLA
+794 FREEQKGRKTANLA
-808 LSELDDLFG
+808 LSELEDLYG
-817 ASKKYSEH
+817 ASKRYSDH

-830 DKLVNKLAEYESSME
+830 NKLVNKLAEYESRIE
-845 GLLTH
+845 ELFTH
-850 LDGIEQNADTMKD
+850 LHGIEQNADTKRD
-863 VILNQVEVMQKEV
+863 VILNQVEIMQKEV
-876 ADKTDALEKEWNSIV
+876 ADKADALEKEWNSTV
-891 ATISDMVDKLDA
+891 ATVSDMVDKLDA
-903 CTGSQLTP
+903 CSGSQLTSP
-911 TSLAG
+911 SLAG
-916 SSINV
+916 SSLDV
-921 VSCMVASVNTASEV
+921 VSRVVASVNAATEV

-950 EESRR
+950 EETRR
-955 SYEDLYKKLEAS
+955 SYEDLHKKLEAS
-967 YKDHEATRISSEDL
+967 YKDHEATRSSSEDL

-989 TDNEAVRSSYEELN
+989 VDNEAIRSSYEDLN
-1003 EKFSDLNSKKD
+1003 EKFSDLNSKKE
-1014 LTVEILQKLYG
+1014 LSTGILQTIYD
-1025 DLRELVIGSLE
+1025 DLRELVISSLE
-1036 DGIANAGD
+1036 DGIGNAAD
-1044 LEDKTPP
+1044 LEDKTPH
-1051 DLLQHNNCKNLIER
+1051 DHLQHNNCKKLIER
-1065 LRKLMEERL
+1065 LGKLLEDRI

-1087 DELESEKIKLESIK
+1087 NELESEKIKLESIK
-1101 DALESTKYALEVEV
+1101 DELESTKYALEVEL

-1123 ELVKTKIDVN
+1123 ELAKKNVDIN
-1133 PILKLVEDVEAVL
+1133 PILKLVEDVEALL
-1146 QMQDIERDSE
+1146 QMQDTEKDSE
-1156 VPPVSR
+1156 VSPVSR
-1162 LKSSVAF
+1162 LESLVAF

-1190 KVTESSELQ
+1190 KLTELSELQ

-1210 DRVDE
+1210 DHADE

-1227 EDLEASR
+1227 EDIEAAR

-1408 WKDDVQPT
+1408 WKEDVQPT

-1488 SESHHD
+1488 SEAHHD

-1500 KIDSYEAYCD
+1500 KIDNYEAYCD
-1510 SLTAALEES
+1510 SLTSTLEES
-1519 KRKASDHEEAFQGLA
+1519 KRKVSDHEESLQGLA
-1534 CEKELLAE
+1534 REKELLAE
-1542 KLESLTLAYEK
+1542 KLESLTLELEK
-1553 VSEKFGSLTHEFGRV
+1553 VSEKAT
-1568 SEKAIQFELEKDRL
+1568 QFELEKDRL

-1590 EKLVDK
+1590 EKLVDN
-1596 VENKKDEP
+1596 VENKDGP

-1621 QEGSEPEVADSYT
+1621 QEGSPEPEGADSCT
-1634 STDQLEGLLRKLI
+1634 KTDRLEGSLRKLI

-1658 MHQNT
+1658 VFQDT
-1663 DRDSVPEDTFGERR
+1663 DRDSGPEDTFGERS
-1677 FEDALNSKEKDTV
+1677 FKDVLNSKEKDTM
-1690 FLREQLEEAMVNLAD
+1690 LLKEQLEEALVNLAE

-1721 VEFESLGKRSDDL
+1721 VEFESLGKRNDDL
-1734 QVRLNQEEQKVGAA
+1734 QVRFNQEEQKVGAA

-1789 REDGLILYEQKIRD
+1789 REDGLVSYEQKIRD

-1816 ESLFLKNRLAET
+1816 ESLFLKNRVAET
-1828 EHNLQ
+1828 EQNLL
-1833 DGRQTLTQLCDV
+1833 DSRQTLTRLCDV

-1850 VGDGPNVSDP
+1850 VGDGSNVSDP

-1865 RIGKVYYELQAAVAS
+1865 RIGKVCYELQAAVAS

-1924 NERDLVNTARVEAL
+1924 NERDLVNNARVEAL

-1943 LTTVHLEERKKELA
+1943 FTTVRTEERKKELM

-1963 AGIDQLKEGCFS
+1963 TGIDQLKKGCFG
-1975 FTDLLVNFFAID
+1975 FTDLLVNFFAMD
-1987 LELLRSVG
+1987 SELLRSLG
-1995 TGFQAFLQQKDG
+1995 TGFQAFLQQDG

-2026 SVNEVKFPST
+2026 SVNEVKFPAT

-2048 IEVFGMIGHGLQDC
+2048 IEVFGIVGYGLQDC

-2098 GSQKDSFELMR
+2098 GLQKDSFELMR

-2114 LESVTKEKDTGIIL
+2114 LESAAKEKDTNIIS
-2128 MHKNFK
+2128 MRENFK
-2134 LLYEACNNSIFEI
+2134 LLYEACNNSILEI
-2147 ENCTSQIGGN
+2147 ENCNAHIGGN
-2157 GLPSGVRVLESMGV
+2157 GLPSGVRGV
-2171 DLKLPISNDGRE
+2171 DLKLPISIDGRE
-2183 SVDRS
+2183 SVDKN
-2188 APFTKERI
+2188 APFTEERI

-2207 KELTSFQL
+2207 KELTSFEL
-2215 GTVENSQKELKITI
+2215 GTVENSQKELKTTI
-2229 SNLQNALQEKDM
+2229 SNLQNALQEKDV

-2260 ASNYLINL
+2260 ANKYLIDL
-2268 ESSKTQVHNLEN
+2268 ESSKTQVHNLEK
-2280 QVEKLQREQNAL
+2280 QVEKLQREQIAL

-2302 VTSSQELH
+2302 ETSSKELH

-2318 DVTKKEQENEALMQA
+2318 DITKKEQENEALMQA
-2333 LDEEESQMEELA
+2333 LDEEESQMEELT

-2366 ASRGKAMAKLS
+2366 ASRGKTMAKLS
-2377 TTLNNFEELR
+2377 TTVSKFEELR
-2387 QLSENLVSEVENL
+2387 QLSESLVSEVENL

-2432 SRRNSNEMHE
+2432 STRNSNEMHE
-2442 LFTWLNLLISHL
+2442 LFTWLNLLVSRL

-2512 HRKEALESLLH
+2512 HRREALESSLH
-2523 EKELQLASLQVARG
+2523 EKELQLASLQGARG
-2537 PGETPYMPSS
+2537 PGETPHMTSS

-2562 GALVPSHVC
+2562 GALVPSHVR
-2571 SLRKGNNDQVAIAID
+2571 SLRKGNSDQVAIAID

-2638 QPALRLGIIL
+2638 QPALRVGIIL

-2655 LLAAS
+2655 LLAAW

>member
-27 TKGSSSKTEN
+27 TKGNSSKTEN
-37 KKEVDLPT
+37 KKETDLPT
-45 SKAKDKNQSKQASTA
+45 SKAKDTNQSKQASTA

-69 ANSIENSVHLDHSV
+69 SNSIENSVPIDHSV
-83 SEVDSSVPSEDT
+83 SEVDSSVPSENT
-95 LSHDG
+95 LSRDG
-100 ESGHVNVEI
+100 ESGHVDVEI
-109 AQGSLQE
+109 AHGSLQE

-132 DLAHVGSSATLGRAV
+132 DLAHVGSSATLGRAL
-147 DSLPSQEGE
+147 DSLPSQEWE

-176 KGHDTLQDSDNIQV
+176 KGHNTLQDSDNIQV
-190 GVVRSEENISGESLV
+190 GVVRSEENISGESLA
-205 GVSHEW
+205 GVSHER
-211 ETVLGDSKKDQ
+211 ETVLGESKKDQ
-222 ADGSSLQSDATHRE
+222 ADGFSLQSDATHRE
-236 EGTLDMSASAE
+236 EGTLDMTASAE
-247 TTKETGRTQ
+247 TTKDTGRTQ
-256 GINLTDKP
+256 GVNPTDKP

-275 SCVENLEFTNALER
+275 SCIEISEFTNALEC
-289 GPVHGSKADVELE
+289 GPVHGSKADIELE

-323 EEKPEV
+323 EEKMEV

-370 STFKEEWKDA
+370 STFKAELKDA
-380 LITQDGFADSMEQL
+380 LIKQDGFADSMEQL

-412 AEQNDLQMEFDTQ
+412 AEQHDLQMEFDTQ
-425 NDQLQNEVSNLRCLL
+425 NCQLQNEVSNLRCLL
-440 SESVESRKT
+440 GESVESRKT
-449 LSEELGRCRTE
+449 LSEELGQCRTE

-472 AQFLIAKSE
+472 TQFLIAKSE

-489 TELQSK
+489 TELQLK

-523 NSTLNGNLISVA
+523 NSTLNGSLISLA

-540 LKEGKEYLVH
+540 LEEGKEYLVH

-563 ERFAAECA
+563 ERFVAECA

-585 QIKQLTEENIVL
+585 HIEQLTEENIVL
-597 SNNLDIHRAKVKE
+597 SSNLDIHRAKVEE
-610 IENDNV
+610 IENDDV
-616 WSSSQSRDV
+616 RSSSQARDV
-625 KSHQESTHVPILV
+625 TSHQESTHVPILV

-658 VTFVLVGE
+658 VTFGLVGE
-666 STTLKVSDEPALQY
+666 STTLKVTDEPALQHS
-680 TETEDGDNS
+680 ETEDGDNS
-689 TELDVLDIQFEGP
+689 AELDVLDIQFEGA

-713 EGMQSHSASLSRSSS
+713 EGMQSHSVYLSRSSS

-740 AFEKSKIQHDD
+740 AFEKSKVQHDD

-808 LSELDDLFG
+808 LSKLEDMFG
-817 ASKKYSEH
+817 ASKKYSDH

-830 DKLVNKLAEYESSME
+830 DKLVNKLAEYESRME
-845 GLLTH
+845 ELLTH
-850 LDGIEQNADTMKD
+850 LHGIEQNADMMKG

-876 ADKTDALEKEWNSIV
+876 ADRTDALEKEWNSIV
-891 ATISDMVDKLDA
+891 ATVSDMVDKLDA
-903 CTGSQLTP
+903 CTGIQLTP

-916 SSINV
+916 SSLNV
-921 VSCMVASVNTASEV
+921 VSHVVASVNTASEV

-955 SYEDLYKKLEAS
+955 SYEDLHKKLEAS
-967 YKDHEATRISSEDL
+967 YKDHEATLISSEDL

-989 TDNEAVRSSYEELN
+989 TDNEAIRSSYEELN
-1003 EKFSDLNSKKD
+1003 EKFSNLNSKKD
-1014 LTVEILQKLYG
+1014 LTVGILQTLYG

-1036 DGIANAGD
+1036 DGIGNAGD

-1051 DLLQHNNCKNLIER
+1051 DHLQHNNCKNLIER
-1065 LRKLMEERL
+1065 LGKLLEERL
-1074 LLQSANKELVSAK
+1074 LLQSATKELVSAK

-1101 DALESTKYALEVEV
+1101 DELESTKYALEVEL
-1115 VNRKHDIE
+1115 VNRKYDIK
-1123 ELVKTKIDVN
+1123 ELVKRNIDVN
-1133 PILKLVEDVEAVL
+1133 PILKLVEDVETVL
-1146 QMQDIERDSE
+1146 QMQDIEKDSE
-1156 VPPVSR
+1156 VSPVSR
-1162 LKSSVAF
+1162 LESSVAF

-1183 LREELDS
+1183 LREELHS
-1190 KVTESSELQ
+1190 KVTELSELQ

-1210 DRVDE
+1210 DRVDK
-1215 TQTLKEKIKKMD
+1215 TQTLKEKLKKMD
-1227 EDLEASR
+1227 EDLEAAR

-1249 RVNSIREKLSI
+1249 RVNLIREKLSI

-1306 LKSYSEAGERV
+1306 LKSYSEEGERV

-1534 CEKELLAE
+1534 REKELLAE
-1542 KLESLTLAYEK
+1542 KLESLTLEYEE
-1553 VSEKFGSLTHEFGRV
+1553 VSKKFGSLTHEFERV

-1614 VLISEAL
+1614 LLISEAL
-1621 QEGSEPEVADSYT
+1621 QEGSPEPEVADSCT
-1634 STDQLEGLLRKLI
+1634 STDRLEGSLRKLI

-1658 MHQNT
+1658 VHQDT

-1677 FEDALNSKEKDTV
+1677 FEDVLNSKEKDTV
-1690 FLREQLEEAMVNLAD
+1690 LWKEQLEEAMVSLAN

-1760 ALVQQRDS
+1760 SLVQQRDS

-1803 LSVYPEKVEALER
+1803 LSVYPEKVEALEHER
-1816 ESLFLKNRLAET
+1816 LFLKNRLAET
-1828 EHNLQ
+1828 EQNLL
-1833 DGRQTLTQLCDV
+1833 DIRQTLTQLCDV

-1850 VGDGPNVSDP
+1850 VSDGPNVSDP

-1865 RIGKVYYELQAAVAS
+1865 RIGKVHYELQAAVAS

-1909 QEDLAQAEAAFLDLA
+1909 QEDLAHAEAAFLDLA

-1943 LTTVHLEERKKELA
+1943 LTTVRSEERKKELM

-1963 AGIDQLKEGCFS
+1963 AGIDQLKKGCFG
-1975 FTDLLVNFFAID
+1975 FTDLLVNFFAMD

-1995 TGFQAFLQQKDG
+1995 TDFQAFLQLKDG

-2026 SVNEVKFPST
+2026 SVNEVKFPAT

-2048 IEVFGMIGHGLQDC
+2048 IEVFGIVGHGLQDC

-2098 GSQKDSFELMR
+2098 GLQKDSFELMR

-2114 LESVTKEKDTGIIL
+2114 LEYLAKEKDTCIIS

-2134 LLYEACNNSIFEI
+2134 LLYEACNNSILEI
-2147 ENCTSQIGGN
+2147 ENCNSQIGGN
-2157 GLPSGVRVLESMGV
+2157 GLLSGVRVLENMGG

-2183 SVDRS
+2183 SVDKN
-2188 APFTKERI
+2188 APFTEERI
-2196 RTMADTLLLAV
+2196 RTMADTLLLVV

-2215 GTVENSQKELKITI
+2215 GTVENSQKELKITV
-2229 SNLQNALQEKDM
+2229 SDLQSALQEKDM

-2260 ASNYLINL
+2260 ASNYLIDL

-2302 VTSSQELH
+2302 ETSSQELH

-2318 DVTKKEQENEALMQA
+2318 DITKKEQENEALMQA
-2333 LDEEESQMEELA
+2333 LDEEESQMEELT
-2345 NRNEELEK
+2345 NRNVELEK

-2377 TTLNNFEELR
+2377 TTINKFEELR
-2387 QLSENLVSEVENL
+2387 QLSESLVSEVENL

-2442 LFTWLNLLISHL
+2442 LFTWLNLLVSRL

-2512 HRKEALESLLH
+2512 HRREALESSLH
-2523 EKELQLASLQVARG
+2523 EKELQLASLQGAKG
-2537 PGETPYMPSS
+2537 PGETPHMTSS

-2562 GALVPSHVC
+2562 GALVPSHVY
-2571 SLRKGNNDQVAIAID
+2571 SLRKGNNDQVAID